1 MDYFLNLVKFV
12 SSDHFLH
19 NFYRVPKKVVERLV
33 RLQMSFLWGD
43 GGAEEGGVGEVGHSM
58 PP

>member
-1 MDYFLNLVKFV
+1 MILVKLVLNSIPIFFF
-12 SSDHFLH
+12 SF
-19 NFYRVPKKVVERLV
+19 FRVPKKVVERLV
-33 RLQMSFLWGD
+33 RLQRSFLWGD

>member
-1 MDYFLNLVKFV
+1 MILVKLVLNSIPIFFF
-12 SSDHFLH
+12 SF
-19 NFYRVPKKVVERLV
+19 FRVPKKVVERLV

-58 PP
+58 SP